1 MSAQSPERGGGWV
14 VGRVAGIPVVGSV
27 GWLVAAVAL
36 TVLLLPFAARVAPG
50 SAAVVTWGLAAAA
63 VALLF
68 VSTFLHELAH
78 ALVARRF
85 AMPVHRIA
93 LTLLGG
99 HTELDRAP
107 TARAS
112 ALVAAAGPVTNLAL
126 GAVAWLGWLALPGQG
141 PVAALVLAMAV
152 TNGFVAALNLL
163 PGLPLDGGRV
173 LEAALWG
180 LTGRRATGTRVAAWV
195 GRAVAVGLGAWTL
208 WPALTGRPDLT
219 QVVWGGLIAAFIWSG
234 ASQALRSAGIE
245 EAVDRLD
252 LDLLA
257 RPAVALPVHG
267 TVAALDAA
275 DPAGAI
281 VLVDPAGAPVA
292 VVDLAAAD
300 RVPTALRP
308 GTPLGAVAT
317 PLPPEA
323 LVQAGLRG
331 PAAIDAVRR
340 ATARSP
346 VAAVLGPAGQVRG
359 LVHATDVV
367 RALAPR
373 R

>member
-1 MSAQSPERGGGWV
+1 MSAQRPERGTGWV
-14 VGRVAGIPVVGSV
+14 VGTVAGIPVVASG

-36 TVLLLPFAARVAPG
+36 TVLLLPFAARVAPDSG
-50 SAAVVTWGLAAAA
+50 ALVTWLLAGAA

-112 ALVAAAGPVTNLAL
+112 ALVAVAGPVTNLAL
-126 GAVAWLGWLALPGQG
+126 GALAWLGWLAMPERG

-152 TNGFVAALNLL
+152 TNAFVAVLNLL

-180 LTGRRATGTRVAAWV
+180 MTGRRSTGTRTAAWV
-195 GRAVAVGLGAWTL
+195 GRAVAVGLAGWTL
-208 WPALTGRPDLT
+208 WPALSGRPDLT
-219 QVVWGGLIAAFIWSG
+219 QVIWGGLIAAFIWSG
-234 ASQALRSAGIE
+234 ASQALRTAGVE
-245 EAVDRLD
+245 DAVDRLD
-252 LDLLA
+252 LDRLT
-257 RPAVALPVHG
+257 RAVSILPTSA
-267 TVAALDAA
+267 TVGALDTV
-275 DPAGAI
+275 DPAAAV
-281 VLVDPAGAPVA
+281 VLVDQGGAPVA

-300 RVPTALRP
+300 RVPTALRA
-308 GTPLGAVAT
+308 GTPVAAVAS

-323 LVQAGLRG
+323 QVAAGLRG
-331 PAAIDAVRR
+331 PAAVDAVRR

-346 VAAVLGPAGQVRG
+346 VVAVLAADGQVSG
-359 LVHATDVV
+359 LVQASDVV
-367 RALAPR
+367 RALAAR
-373 R
+373 